1 MKKDNEKEIENQAE
15 AVTEAAEAENTAC
28 EESAEDILKKQLAEA
43 EDKYLRLAA
52 EFDNYKKRT
61 AKEREAANKYAVA
74 DTVSKLLATVD
85 NLERAANASIDN
97 AQAYADGVALVL
109 KGFMDA
115 LTAIGVSEIPGE
127 GSKFDPEL
135 HNAVMSAE
143 AESEEQRDT
152 VVAVFQKGYILGD
165 KVIRHAMVKVAN

>member
-28 EESAEDILKKQLAEA
+28 EESEEEILKKQLAEA

-61 AKEREAANKYAVA
+61 AANNYAVA

-127 GSKFDPEL
+127 GSKFDPGL

-143 AESEEQRDT
+143 AENEEQRDT